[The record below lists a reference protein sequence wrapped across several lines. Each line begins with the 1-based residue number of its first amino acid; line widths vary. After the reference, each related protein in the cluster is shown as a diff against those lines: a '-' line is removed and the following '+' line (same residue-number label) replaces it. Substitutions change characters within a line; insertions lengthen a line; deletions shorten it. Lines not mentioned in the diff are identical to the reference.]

1 MSVQE
6 HKPKILI
13 VEDDEAILNV
23 LSLFLSYA
31 HFEVRGARSGKEA
44 MELVPSF
51 GPQLIVLDL
60 NMRPISGWEVLHWLR
75 ASKLSPPIRVLVLTA
90 STRLSEQVRGLEE
103 GAVDYLTKPTQPSV
117 LVERIRSI
125 LAMSD
130 EALLSLLQKRL
141 LQQQR
146 RVLEQLVQA
155 SKDEKMNVSIIKTC

>member
-1 MSVQE
+1 MSAQE
-6 HKPKILI
+6 RKPKILV

-90 STRLSEQVRGLEE
+90 STRLSEQVRGLE

-141 LQQQR
+141 QEQR

-155 SKDEKMNVSIIKTC
+155 GKDEKMNVSIKTY